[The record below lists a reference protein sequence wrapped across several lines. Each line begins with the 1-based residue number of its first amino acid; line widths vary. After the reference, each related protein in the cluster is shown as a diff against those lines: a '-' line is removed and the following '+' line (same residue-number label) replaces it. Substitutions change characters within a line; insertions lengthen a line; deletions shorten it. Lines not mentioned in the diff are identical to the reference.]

1 MMSDRLAK
9 APFMT
14 MGSSA
19 AVKIVVA
26 ISESFRCFN
35 CAARSAIALS
45 FKEIVVA
52 AFVGFVLIATVA
64 TVATIALFTTIAAEA
79 TIATFASIAAE
90 AAIATFASIAAEA
103 TIATLPRPDSI
114 GVIIAMRSLAAIVV
128 IAISKR

>member
-79 TIATFASIAAE
+79 TIAT
-90 AAIATFASIAAEA
+90 
-103 TIATLPRPDSI
+103 LPRPDSI

>member
-1 MMSDRLAK
+1 MISDRLAM
-9 APFMT
+9 APLMT
-14 MGSSA
+14 MGSFA
-19 AVKIVVA
+19 AVIIVVA

-35 CAARSAIALS
+35 CGARSAATLI
-45 FKEIVVA
+45 KEIVVA

-64 TVATIALFTTIAAEA
+64 TIATIAFFTTIAAEA
-79 TIATFASIAAE
+79 T
-90 AAIATFASIAAEA
+90 IATFASIAAEA